1 MKRHVLGQGLE
12 VSAFGI
18 GCNAMADE
26 NYGPTDE
33 AESLRTLHAA
43 LDMGVGFWD
52 TSETYGRNHG
62 NEILLGK
69 VIAER
74 RDEVIIATKFGLQ
87 VDHIASE
94 DRVAAGSAGEVTA
107 PSGDALRISVNSRP
121 EVIGPSCDASLRRLN
136 VDYIDLYY
144 QHRLD
149 PDVPIE
155 ETWGALHELV
165 LAGKVRYLGMCEP
178 GLQTLRRAHA
188 VHPVAAVQSEYSLF
202 SRDPEGEVL
211 DALRELGIGLVCF
224 APLCRG
230 FLSGQFRSPDDFGP
244 GDIRSFLPRFQGENF
259 YKNLELVGRITAL
272 AAGIGL
278 TATQL
283 ALAWLLHQG
292 NDIVPIPGI
301 ERRDRLH
308 ENAVAADVT
317 LSNEIVTELND
328 MFADGAAGG
337 RLVPGDE
344 STHYVDTAVKTA
356 H

>member
-1 MKRHVLGQGLE
+1 VKRHVLGQGLE

-94 DRVAAGSAGEVTA
+94 DRVAAGSAGEVSA

-202 SRDPEGEVL
+202 SRDPEGEAL
-211 DALRELGIGLVCF
+211 DTLRELGIGLVCF

-317 LSNEIVTELND
+317 LSNEIATELND
-328 MFADGAAGG
+328 MFANGAAGG